1 MRKGIIFNIQ
11 KFSTNDGPGVRTTV
25 FFKGCPLTCKWCAN
39 PESQSSSAQILYDQ
53 SRCTHCLTC
62 VHTCPQRAISLTD
75 NCFSIKPGKCKG
87 CLQCVSGCP
96 SEALSYEG
104 EHKAVQEIVD
114 VCLQD
119 KDFYETSGGG
129 VTISGGE
136 GMSQPEFLEE
146 LVLALKQH
154 KIHLAIETTGYTKP
168 EIFKKLAP
176 MFDLL
181 LFDVKHYDSSRHYK
195 GTQVYNEL
203 IIQNLKWAFSQDIEI
218 LPRIPVNPGFNA
230 SLEDAAGIAS
240 LLEQIGA
247 WQVQLLPFHQFGEN
261 KYHKLCQEYTYEN
274 VRALHENDLEDYRQV
289 FLQHN
294 IEAFF

>member
-75 NCFSIKPGKCKG
+75 NGFSIKPGKCKG

-96 SEALSYEG
+96 SEALNYEG

-168 EIFKKLAP
+168 EIFK
-176 MFDLL
+176 F
-181 LFDVKHYDSSRHYK
+181 H
-195 GTQVYNEL
+195 
-203 IIQNLKWAFSQDIEI
+203 
-218 LPRIPVNPGFNA
+218 A
-230 SLEDAAGIAS
+230 S
-240 LLEQIGA
+240 
-247 WQVQLLPFHQFGEN
+247 
-261 KYHKLCQEYTYEN
+261 
-274 VRALHENDLEDYRQV
+274 
-289 FLQHN
+289 
-294 IEAFF
+294 AFFRFHSGECPYAPAEGPPCSNPSLHAGVNRDPSARFLSHCHSSIRYKAPNPVGSATSLVISA